1 MKRFLADA
9 ALICLLVML
18 GSFMKDQQ
26 SADIGNQ
33 IEVFEKQV
41 NMEINWEDTK
51 ENRVSFY
58 DTQENKAG
66 NLAWKTSDLVVK
78 GVSVVIVSV
87 TDFFTAIVV

>member
-41 NMEINWEDTK
+41 NMERNWEDTIM
-51 ENRVSFY
+51 RC
-58 DTQENKAG
+58 D
-66 NLAWKTSDLVVK
+66 SDSGKKLIKSMVLR
-78 GVSVVIVSV
+78 
-87 TDFFTAIVV
+87 TADRQGMC

>member
-26 SADIGNQ
+26 SVDIGNQ
-33 IEVFEKQV
+33 IEVFEKQ
-41 NMEINWEDTK
+41 INTEKAWEDTK
-51 ENRVSFY
+51 ENRATFY
-58 DTQENKAG
+58 DTTENKAG

-87 TDFFTAIVV
+87 TDFFTAILV